1 MTNDTI
7 KFQHP
12 TWAYDSNAVHRAL
25 GRIYDAHYDANR
37 TPLRRATLNY
47 KNAKAFLAQ
56 TNSIHALK
64 RFRGAALKRCAS
76 CRRDLMDNILIAEMK
91 L

>member
-1 MTNDTI
+1 MINS
-7 KFQHP
+7 HP
-12 TWAYDSNAVHRAL
+12 AIAYVATVIEHSIGVLA
-25 GRIYDAHYDANR
+25 DAE
-37 TPLRRATLNY
+37 LSSLQRATLNY
-47 KNAKAFLAQ
+47 QNAKALLAQ

-76 CRRDLMDNILIAEMK
+76 CRRELMDNILISEMK

>member
-1 MTNDTI
+1 MTMATI
-7 KFQHP
+7 KFKHP
-12 TWAYDSNAVHRAL
+12 AWTYAFNAVDCAL
-25 GRIYDAHYDANR
+25 GNIHDVNL
-37 TPLRRATLNY
+37 TPLSRATLNY
-47 KNAKAFLAQ
+47 KHAKAFLAQ

-76 CRRDLMDNILIAEMK
+76 CRRELMDNILIEEMD